1 MKKNKE
7 SEIMVNEAHEQYI
20 VNEKGE
26 KIAVVLPIEE
36 YEKIIEDLHDLA
48 VIAERKDEPTISFE
62 DLKEHL
68 KKDGLL

>member
-62 DLKEHL
+62 ELKEHL